1 MTWFHVF
8 HFLSSQQPGLDL
20 LFLKRQLNR
29 LVIVSTLMLSRCRAR
44 KTTTAPRITSQDNFN
59 FPTCGGMFTLF
70 IVMLYHNNIAVL
82 LSTSALISL
91 SPLKEGIHEKT

>member
-8 HFLSSQQPGLDL
+8 HFLSSQQPGTRFTLS
-20 LFLKRQLNR
+20 KTPVNR
-29 LVIVSTLMLSRCRAR
+29 LIIVSTLMLSRCRVP